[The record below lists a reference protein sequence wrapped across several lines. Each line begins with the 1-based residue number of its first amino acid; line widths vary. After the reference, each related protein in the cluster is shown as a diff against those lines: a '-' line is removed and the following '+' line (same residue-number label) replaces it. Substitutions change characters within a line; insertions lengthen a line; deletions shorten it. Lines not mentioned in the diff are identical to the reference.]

1 MTVRQQWL
9 FVVGVLLVLA
19 GSLYA
24 GTKFGGLEAVP
35 AGVGSRAPDFRAA
48 TLVGESR
55 TKGIADY
62 KGQVVLLNLW
72 ATWCPPCKREMP
84 SIQALHERFAPHGL
98 KVVAVSVDRPGLE
111 QEILAFR
118 DAYLLTF
125 ELLHD
130 ATGAIQ
136 DTYRTNGLPETF
148 LIGRDGVIRKR
159 VIGATDWNSVAN
171 RRLVAQLLGVSPDG
185 PIAGEPAARESATTA
200 SARPDSVAPRPR

>member
-48 TLVGESR
+48 TLVGAPR
-55 TKGIADY
+55 VKGIDDY
-62 KGQVVLLNLW
+62 EGQVVLLNLW

-118 DAYLLTF
+118 DSYLLTF

-130 ATGAIQ
+130 ATGSIQ
-136 DTYRTNGLPETF
+136 EAYRTNGLPETF
-148 LIGRDGVIRKR
+148 LIGRDGAIRKR
-159 VIGATDWNSVAN
+159 VIGATDWNSAAN

-185 PIAGEPAARESATTA
+185 PIAREAAKESAA
-200 SARPDSVAPRPR
+200 ALPPRRDSGARSSR